1 MSGRAPARK
10 SVEAPPPGSPWTVL
24 QLVLWSAEYLA
35 GKGIESSRLDAEYLL
50 AGVLGLDRL
59 QLYLQF
65 ERPLDAAELAAFKP
79 LLLRRASR
87 EPLQY
92 IQGRM
97 AFRGLELAVDTRALI
112 PRPETEELVDH
123 VLEWLGPEG
132 DDPGR
137 RAGLTAV
144 DLGTGTGAIALSLA
158 VEAGFER
165 IVATDA
171 SEDALGL
178 ARENGAR
185 LASIGLFDPDRLEF
199 RHGDLFEPLGDRRYH
214 VIVSN
219 PPYVEAGQRDALQ
232 PEVVDWE
239 PESALFAGADGFD
252 VVRRIVGSASRH
264 LEEGGLLVVEI
275 GADQGAAALELPA
288 PGLVN
293 LRVARDLTGRDRF
306 LVGEREN
313 QKPKGKPNG

>member
-1 MSGRAPARK
+1 MSGPAPADK
-10 SVEAPPPGSPWTVL
+10 SVEPPPPGRPWTVL

-65 ERPLDAAELAAFKP
+65 ERPLEAAELAAFKP

-92 IQGRM
+92 IQGRV
-97 AFRGLELAVDTRALI
+97 AFRELELSVDARALI

-123 VLEWLGPEG
+123 VLAWLGRQGEESP
-132 DDPGR
+132 PGT
-137 RAGLTAV
+137 GMTAV

-158 VEAGFER
+158 VEGGFAR
-165 IVATDA
+165 ILATDV
-171 SEDALGL
+171 SREALGL
-178 ARENGAR
+178 ARENWER
-185 LASIGLFDPDRLEF
+185 VASDRDLEPDRVEF
-199 RHGDLFEPLGDRRYH
+199 RHGDLFEPLGDRRFH
-214 VIVSN
+214 VVVSN
-219 PPYVEAGQRDALQ
+219 PPYVEASQRESLQ
-232 PEVVDWE
+232 PEVGDWE
-239 PESALFAGADGFD
+239 PGSALFAGPDGLD
-252 VVRRIVGSASRH
+252 VVRRIVGSASRYM
-264 LEEGGLLVVEI
+264 EDGGLLVVEI
-275 GADQGAAALELPA
+275 GAGQGPVALELPA

-293 LRVARDLTGRDRF
+293 LRVAKDLTGRDRF
-306 LVGEREN
+306 LVGKREN